1 MIPLTCA
8 DQALIRE
15 NYLIQPA
22 VNMKHAAAADA
33 SLYFQVAAQLRSDDQ
48 RVHQDAPVLGC
59 FDAGIAEAV

>member
-1 MIPLTCA
+1 VLIR
-8 DQALIRE
+8 ALIHE

-22 VNMKHAAAADA
+22 INMKHAAAADA

-48 RVHQDAPVLGC
+48 RVHQDATVFGC

>member
-48 RVHQDAPVLGC
+48 RVHQDAAALGC
-59 FDAGIAEAV
+59 LNADISEAV